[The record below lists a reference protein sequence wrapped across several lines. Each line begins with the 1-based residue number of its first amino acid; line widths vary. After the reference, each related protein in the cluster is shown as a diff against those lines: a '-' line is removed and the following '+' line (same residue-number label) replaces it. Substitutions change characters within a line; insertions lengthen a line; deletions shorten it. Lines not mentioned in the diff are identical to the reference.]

1 MLDLTS
7 FLSSNFGRYALQGE
21 YSMNKPNDIHERTQP
36 QQQKPTP
43 TNIPSLMSLS
53 ITPPIMTTS
62 IQQKSTTP
70 TSVIKENIE
79 PLPFPQHS
87 PGPIQRP
94 NRLTCQPT
102 TQSSIFF
109 TESTQ
114 SPSTPDVLV
123 QINHLLDHQNSIT
136 TIPSTP
142 NVSNST
148 NPSTLINDL
157 ATPNVPW
164 TPFSPTEWSSKYDS
178 SWPIPN
184 IQIPNVSLTTQI
196 QNPFAQQQIS
206 KEESTVWPTALGT
219 ATPRSTP
226 SSSRTKRG
234 AEWDELFSSTVPS
247 SIEPTKPINNS
258 WSKFLPVSDS
268 PSVDRQEN
276 EANNPF
282 WNPINLNETQPNSS
296 TAWWPKNPSDENDDD
311 KDQSR
316 WDFAR

>member
-21 YSMNKPNDIHERTQP
+21 YSMNKPNDIHEPTQP

-43 TNIPSLMSLS
+43 TNNIPSLMSLS
-53 ITPPIMTTS
+53 ITPPIMTTN
-62 IQQKSTTP
+62 IQPKSTTA

-94 NRLTCQPT
+94 NRLACQPT
-102 TQSSIFF
+102 TQSSIFP
-109 TESTQ
+109 TDSTQ

-142 NVSNST
+142 NVSNS
-148 NPSTLINDL
+148 STSIHDL

-184 IQIPNVSLTTQI
+184 IQISNVSSTTQI
-196 QNPFAQQQIS
+196 QNPFARQQIS
-206 KEESTVWPTALGT
+206 KEESAVWPTALGT

-226 SSSRTKRG
+226 SSSRTQRG
-234 AEWDELFSSTVPS
+234 AEWNELFSSAV
-247 SIEPTKPINNS
+247 
-258 WSKFLPVSDS
+258 

-282 WNPINLNETQPNSS
+282 WNPMNLNETQPNSS
-296 TAWWPKNPSDENDDD
+296 TAWWPKTPSDENNDD